1 MIAPMTEAMI
11 EPISPAAPIPNRPN
25 NQPPISEPMTPT
37 TILPI
42 TPKPPPLH
50 DHSGKPP
57 GDGADQQKNDETY
70 EYHVLPRRSPTL
82 SRTDAT

>member
-1 MIAPMTEAMI
+1 MTAAMI
-11 EPISPAAPIPNRPN
+11 EPTSPPAPIPNRPN

-37 TILPI
+37 TILPT
-42 TPKPPPLH
+42 TPKPPPLN
-50 DHSGKPP
+50 DHPGKPP

>member
-1 MIAPMTEAMI
+1 MTEAMI

-42 TPKPPPLH
+42 TPKPPALH
-50 DHSGKPP
+50 DHFGKPP

-70 EYHVLPRRSPTL
+70 EYHVLPRRGPTL